1 MYVGILSPSEYPY
14 SYPFEVD
21 PTDCGPK
28 FHGTEMYILFKM
40 IKIVWYNQWK
50 SFKIT
55 IAQKISDLNAYSCF
69 VIKNESFKFGV
80 LGLLVEVFKQLEQ
93 CISCRL
99 SLKK

>member
-40 IKIVWYNQWK
+40 IKIV
-50 SFKIT
+50 
-55 IAQKISDLNAYSCF
+55 
-69 VIKNESFKFGV
+69 
-80 LGLLVEVFKQLEQ
+80 
-93 CISCRL
+93 
-99 SLKK
+99 